1 MLFRTLLLCCL
12 LGLIGGCSRTH
23 GPPPTPSEEAL
34 SYFKARQGA
43 TMTPHGKIRM
53 ETVTEKDGKIRYTT
67 QNGAAWM
74 VTYTKQADGTY
85 QYGTPEEVK
94 E

>member
-1 MLFRTLLLCCL
+1 MLQRLLICCCL
-12 LGLIGGCSRTH
+12 LGLVGGCGRPS
-23 GPPPTPSEEAL
+23 GPPPTPAEEAL
-34 SYFKARQGA
+34 SYFKSRQGA

-53 ETVTEKDGKIRYTT
+53 DTVTVDDGKLRYTT
-67 QNGAAWM
+67 QNGAAWT

-94 E
+94 